1 MEIQVLLESAI
12 SKIKNYEN
20 NSSEKIEEYKENIRT
35 KDKLIRSQDEI
46 ISKLRCEMDDFLKV
60 SFANKWKKEAEDY
73 KRRFIELH
81 SKYESLNATNK
92 TLNSTLDSMT
102 KENISIETQTPNIN
116 IVTKNKDY
124 YIENGLLITKNENK
138 TIGTITNIQ

>member
-1 MEIQVLLESAI
+1 MEIQVLLETAI

-20 NSSEKIEEYKENIRT
+20 NSFEKIEDYKENIKT
-35 KDKLIRSQDEI
+35 KDKLIKSQEEI
-46 ISKLRCEMDDFLKV
+46 ISKLKSEMDDFLKV
-60 SFANKWKKEAEDY
+60 SFANKWKKEAEEY

-124 YIENGLLITKNENK
+124 YIENGVLLTKNENK
-138 TIGTITNIQ
+138 TIGTITTIQ